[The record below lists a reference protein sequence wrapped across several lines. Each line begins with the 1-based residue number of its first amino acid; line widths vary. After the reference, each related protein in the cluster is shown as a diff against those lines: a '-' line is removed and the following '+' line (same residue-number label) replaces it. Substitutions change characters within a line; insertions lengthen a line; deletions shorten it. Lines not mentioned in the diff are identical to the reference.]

1 MKKEWKE
8 ALDLSLK
15 AGRDAARL
23 LVSGFGGGQLEIS
36 GKEGRELVT
45 AWDRKAEELIIGELE
60 RSGWPVIAEESKPRL
75 TGSPKAY
82 WAVDPLD
89 GTNNFAHGVPHF
101 AVSIALMEEGLPVA
115 GVVIDPLKREE
126 FTAVKG
132 GGSHLNGRRISIS
145 GQTELSQALLATGF
159 SYQRSEENYNNTENF
174 KRVVLRCG
182 GIRRMGAASLDLAY
196 VACGRFDGYWETDLK
211 IWDMSAGVLLVR
223 EAGGRVTRL
232 DTSPWDPER
241 DDVLAAVPALH
252 KALAG
257 LMDRYD

>member
-1 MKKEWKE
+1 
-8 ALDLSLK
+8 
-15 AGRDAARL
+15 
-23 LVSGFGGGQLEIS
+23 
-36 GKEGRELVT
+36 
-45 AWDRKAEELIIGELE
+45 
-60 RSGWPVIAEESKPRL
+60 
-75 TGSPKAY
+75 
-82 WAVDPLD
+82 
-89 GTNNFAHGVPHF
+89 
-101 AVSIALMEEGLPVA
+101 
-115 GVVIDPLKREE
+115 
-126 FTAVKG
+126 
-132 GGSHLNGRRISIS
+132 
-145 GQTELSQALLATGF
+145 ELSQALLATGF

-211 IWDMSAGVLLVR
+211 IWDMSAGVLLVL

-232 DTSPWDPER
+232 NTSPWDPER

>member
-45 AWDRKAEELIIGELE
+45 AWDRRAEELIIGELE

-75 TGSPKAY
+75 TGSPKTY

-145 GQTELSQALLATGF
+145 GQTKLSQALLATGF
-159 SYQRSEENYNNTENF
+159 SYHRSEENYNNTENF

-211 IWDMSAGVLLVR
+211 IWDMSAGVLLVL
-223 EAGGRVTRL
+223 EAGGRVTL
-232 DTSPWDPER
+232 LNTSPWDPER

>member
-15 AGRDAARL
+15 TGRDAARL
-23 LVSGFGGGQLEIS
+23 LISGFGGGQLEIS

-45 AWDRKAEELIIGELE
+45 AWDKKAEELIIRKLE

-75 TGSPKAY
+75 TGNPKAY
-82 WAVDPLD
+82 WTVDPLD

-145 GQTELSQALLATGF
+145 GQTKLSQALLATGF
-159 SYQRSEENYNNTENF
+159 SYHRSEENYNNTENF

-211 IWDMSAGVLLVR
+211 IWDMSAGVLLVL

-232 DTSPWDPER
+232 NTSPWDPER
-241 DDVLAAVPALH
+241 DDILAAVPALH
-252 KALAG
+252 KSLAG